1 MPTTWRASCASSSWR
16 SWGLQVT
23 CTQKPRKGLESALKF
38 KETSSLQAEAFS
50 GAEIKH
56 GPMALVQ
63 LDSHGDVWVV
73 NGGNNR
79 LEHFAAEGE
88 RRSVVDF
95 AMHCRLRPD
104 AKLIEQIPQSIAYGV
119 TSIKM
124 FQAYKKRGMLFA
136 DDQLLRGME
145 LTGAHGG
152 IALVHA
158 ENGHVIDYLED
169 KLTREGKTAP
179 EFYLSSRPH
188 VAEAEAVSRAIDIAS
203 LAGCPLYVVHL
214 STADGLEH
222 IGRARAR
229 GQTVFA
235 ETCPQYL
242 FLSLDDM
249 KEQMVLGFQRYY
261 VRGVVMSGIK
271 G

>member
-1 MPTTWRASCASSSWR
+1 MAVTAGTIVAVAAPSL
-16 SWGLQVT
+16 GLQGREVVDAAGAYVM
-23 CTQKPRKGLESALKF
+23 PGAIDAHVHFNVFNPMVDDFRVHLGGRGLRRRHHHDAVHRRLEGMS
-38 KETSSLQAEAFS
+38 
-50 GAEIKH
+50 
-56 GPMALVQ
+56 
-63 LDSHGDVWVV
+63 VV
-73 NGGNNR
+73 EG

-169 KLTREGKTAP
+169 KLAREGKTAP

-188 VAEAEAVSRAIDIAS
+188 VAESEAVSRAIDIAG
-203 LAGCPLYVVHL
+203 LAGCP
-214 STADGLEH
+214 STWCTSARPTGSSTSRGR
-222 IGRARAR
+222 GRAARPSTRRRAPS
-229 GQTVFA
+229 
-235 ETCPQYL
+235 TC
-242 FLSLDDM
+242 SHRRW
-249 KEQMVLGFQRYY
+249 K
-261 VRGVVMSGIK
+261 
-271 G
+271 